1 MSVQLILYPQSYDG
15 YYNSTS
21 YPTSNNFL
29 VQNGVGGFTNL
40 NASTLSGYSGNSGN
54 VQQLMIQGNPPT
66 ILNQWYRY
74 TTTGGA
80 TYANVAGPQ
89 NIAGSK
95 CYFSGVGITQENRSG
110 VYLRV
115 NGITPGTQVTIF
127 GDFGTADDGDFYLNV
142 RDTTSNYGLYT
153 QLLTSPVLGNTFQ
166 KTFVCNLPEIVIALE
181 WRGYTSF
188 VGNACVVE
196 TIKMFPTANPTSLA
210 FTDLSDG
217 QVICDLYEDED
228 IPLTLSIDDFKN
240 VAEKVQSYSK
250 AFNLPATKRNN
261 QIFDN
266 MFDVTRTA
274 NGTLAFNPY
283 IKTQALLKQDGFT
296 LFDGYLRLV
305 DVTDKEGEISYNV
318 NLYSEAVA
326 LADVLK
332 DRKFLDLDL
341 SELAHDY
348 EKQNIKRSW
357 TDSGAGI
364 TWLNPNTSGFRND
377 HTTLRYPFI
386 DWSHQIA
393 VGGTNAGGA
402 TTGNP
407 ELLTLEDAF
416 RPCINIKYLIDRI
429 FNQDIMGSSFPFTY
443 ESSFFNTS
451 DFKKLY
457 MDFNWGTTVFGE
469 TTTGSEYACGYEANV
484 FTPTA
489 GFNYATA
496 TYDVMELSQ
505 LFIVVSQTVGTG
517 YPPGYD
523 GATSVITSTNL
534 NEYWEIEYTY
544 VVENSDTVAR
554 TVECRWLE
562 TNNTLSTT
570 TEHDYSGVQTVAAG
584 SSFTYTGTI
593 TVLLQNIGD
602 TLQAQFRTNAGTASK
617 VLQGTAGTANTSTL
631 GAVFF
636 QMNVQEI
643 TAAALLQ
650 SARGDLGQWEFL
662 KGIMTMFN
670 LVAIPDKDN
679 PNNIIFEPYA
689 DVFINETVSGTVTD
703 LTLKSRGIAH
713 DWTEKIDIADIK
725 LEPLTNLNKKTIF
738 KFVED
743 DEDYAFTNYK
753 HSVQGH
759 LYGSNINNEV
769 DLTILDGEDE
779 IIAEPFAATVPKAI
793 MDQFPDFIVPAI
805 YSYNP
810 EDDTSSSFNNSPRI
824 FYNNGVKT
832 LASHTY
838 YIPAQNGFSSEN
850 QDDFLQFTHLTE
862 APVTTSAAIDF
873 HFGECQTLGLG
884 STPNNLYGMY
894 WSPYYNELYN
904 PDTRIMTIKVN
915 LTPSDINTFNFY
927 DTVFIKQRQYRVNKI
942 DYKPH
947 DLSTVEFILIP

>member
-1 MSVQLILYPQSYDG
+1 MSVQLILYPQSHDG
-15 YYNSTS
+15 FYNSTS
-21 YPTSNNFL
+21 YNITNNFFT
-29 VQNGVGGFTNL
+29 NGLGGFANL
-40 NASTLSGYSGNSGN
+40 GASTLNGYSGNSGN
-54 VQQLMIQGNPPT
+54 VQQLMIQTYPPT
-66 ILNQWYRY
+66 IQNQWYRY
-74 TTTGGA
+74 TTTGGS

-89 NIAGSK
+89 NIAGQK
-95 CYFSGVGITQENRSG
+95 CYFSGVGITQQNRSG
-110 VYLRV
+110 IYMRMT
-115 NGITPGTQVTIF
+115 GITPGTQITIGGEF
-127 GDFGTADDGDFYLNV
+127 DTSDDGDFYLNV
-142 RDTTSNYGLYT
+142 RDTNTYGLIT
-153 QLLTSPVLGNTFQ
+153 QLLTSPALGSLYS
-166 KTFVCNLPEIVIALE
+166 KTFVCNVTEIVVALE
-181 WRGYTSF
+181 WRGYTS
-188 VGNACVVE
+188 GTGQACLVKN
-196 TIKMFPTANPTSLA
+196 IKGFPTANPQSQV

-266 MFDVTRTA
+266 MFEVTRTA
-274 NGTLAFNPY
+274 DGTLAFNPY

-296 LFDGYLRLV
+296 LFDGYLRLI
-305 DVTDKEGEISYNV
+305 DVNDKEGEISYNV

-332 DRKFLDLDL
+332 DRNFVDLDL

-348 EKQNIKRSW
+348 QKQNIKRSW
-357 TDSGAGI
+357 NDSGTGI
-364 TWLNPNTSGFRND
+364 TWLNPNVSGFRND
-377 HTTLRYPFI
+377 YSTLKYPFI

-393 VGGTNAGGA
+393 VGGSYAGGA
-402 TTGNP
+402 SAGNP

-416 RPCINIKYLIDRI
+416 RPCINIKYLIDII

-457 MDFNWGTTVFGE
+457 MDFNWGTAVFGE

-489 GFNYATA
+489 GPNYATA

-505 LFIVVSQTVGTG
+505 LLIVSGVTVGTG

-523 GATSVITSTNL
+523 STTSVITATTA
-534 NEYWEIEYTY
+534 NEYWEIQYTY
-544 VVENSDTVAR
+544 VVENSDTVDR

-570 TEHDYSGVQTVAAG
+570 TEHDYSGVQTVTDG
-584 SSFTYTGTI
+584 GSFTYTGSI
-593 TVLLQNIGD
+593 TVLLQNVGD

-636 QMNVQEI
+636 QMNVQEV
-643 TAAALLQ
+643 TVATLLQ
-650 SARGDLGQWEFL
+650 SSRGELGQWEFL

-689 DVFINETVSGTVTD
+689 DVFINETVSGTVSD
-703 LTLKSRGIAH
+703 LTLKSRGISH

-725 LEPLTNLNKKTIF
+725 LTPLTNLNKKTIF

-743 DEDYAFTNYK
+743 DEDWAFTNFK

-759 LYGSNINNEV
+759 LYGSNII
-769 DLTILDGEDE
+769 DASDFTILDGEDE
-779 IIAEPFAATVPKAI
+779 IIAEPFAATVPKPI
-793 MDQFPDFIVPAI
+793 MDQYPDFIVPAI
-805 YSYNP
+805 YAYNP

-824 FYNNGVKT
+824 FFNNGVKT

-850 QDDFLQFTHLTE
+850 QNEFLQFTHLTQ

-873 HFGECQTLGLG
+873 HFGECQTMGLG

-894 WSPYYNELYN
+894 WSPYFNELYN
-904 PDTRIMTIKVN
+904 ADTRTMTIKVN
-915 LTPSDINTFNFY
+915 LTPSDINTFNFF

>member
-29 VQNGVGGFTNL
+29 VQNGVGGFANL
-40 NASTLSGYSGNSGN
+40 GASTLNGYSGNSSN
-54 VQQLMIQGNPPT
+54 VQQLMIQGTPPT
-66 ILNQWYRY
+66 TLNQWYRY

-89 NIAGSK
+89 NMAGAK

-115 NGITPGTQVTIF
+115 DGITPGTQLTIF

-142 RDTTSNYGLYT
+142 RDTNTYGLIT

-166 KTFVCNLPEIVIALE
+166 KTFVCNETEIVIALE
-181 WRGYTSF
+181 WRGYTS
-188 VGNACVVE
+188 GTGQACLVE

-210 FTDLSDG
+210 FTNLSDG

-469 TTTGSEYACGYEANV
+469 TTTGSEYGCGYEANV

-496 TYDVMELSQ
+496 TYDVMELSE

-650 SARGDLGQWEFL
+650 SARGDLGQW
-662 KGIMTMFN
+662 
-670 LVAIPDKDN
+670 
-679 PNNIIFEPYA
+679 
-689 DVFINETVSGTVTD
+689 
-703 LTLKSRGIAH
+703 
-713 DWTEKIDIADIK
+713 
-725 LEPLTNLNKKTIF
+725 
-738 KFVED
+738 
-743 DEDYAFTNYK
+743 
-753 HSVQGH
+753 
-759 LYGSNINNEV
+759 
-769 DLTILDGEDE
+769 
-779 IIAEPFAATVPKAI
+779 
-793 MDQFPDFIVPAI
+793 
-805 YSYNP
+805 
-810 EDDTSSSFNNSPRI
+810 
-824 FYNNGVKT
+824 
-832 LASHTY
+832 
-838 YIPAQNGFSSEN
+838 
-850 QDDFLQFTHLTE
+850 
-862 APVTTSAAIDF
+862 
-873 HFGECQTLGLG
+873 
-884 STPNNLYGMY
+884 
-894 WSPYYNELYN
+894 
-904 PDTRIMTIKVN
+904 
-915 LTPSDINTFNFY
+915 
-927 DTVFIKQRQYRVNKI
+927 
-942 DYKPH
+942 
-947 DLSTVEFILIP
+947 

>member
-29 VQNGVGGFTNL
+29 VQNGVGGFANL
-40 NASTLSGYSGNSGN
+40 GASTLNGYSGNSSN
-54 VQQLMIQGNPPT
+54 VQQLMIQGTPPT
-66 ILNQWYRY
+66 TLNQWYRY

-89 NIAGSK
+89 NMAGAK

-115 NGITPGTQVTIF
+115 DGITPGTQLTIF

-142 RDTTSNYGLYT
+142 RDTNTYGLIT

-166 KTFVCNLPEIVIALE
+166 KTFVCNETEIVIALE
-181 WRGYTSF
+181 WRGYTS
-188 VGNACVVE
+188 GTGQACLVE

-210 FTDLSDG
+210 FTNLSDG

-469 TTTGSEYACGYEANV
+469 TTTGSEYGCGYEANV

-496 TYDVMELSQ
+496 TYDVMELSE

-593 TVLLQNIGD
+593 TVLLQNVGD

-689 DVFINETVSGTVTD
+689 DVFINDTVSGTTTD

-725 LEPLTNLNKKTIF
+725 LEPLTDLNKKTIF

-743 DEDYAFTNYK
+743 DEDWAFTNYK
-753 HSVQGH
+753 QSVQGH
-759 LYGSNINNEV
+759 LYGSKMY
-769 DLTILDGEDE
+769 DASAFTILDGEDE

-793 MDQFPDFIVPAI
+793 MAQFSDFIVPAI

-824 FYNNGVKT
+824 FFNNGIKT

-884 STPNNLYGMY
+884 STSNNLYGMY

-915 LTPSDINTFNFY
+915 LTPSDINTFNFF